1 MPLQSIASGS
11 NGSPALGRWLS
22 HRHPRRAENPQGA
35 RGRADN
41 FGAFPCRA
49 AAVASTV
56 NAPGQRPQP
65 RCPWVVAMSGAFG
78 STCACRQPVYRA
90 HADAFRAL
98 HAGDAGGQFGRQ
110 QPVVDRRDRRLA
122 DGGHADD
129 DGRRPETAGVCVAA
143 PRLEPV
149 RGCDAHHRTEAD
161 LSFPIRR
168 WNVRSV
174 RVADDLLGTGKTPL
188 QSRTSWPS
196 VQTARGGATRRLAL
210 PAHRHSHASM
220 ICAINA
226 VPSACGGVPH

>member
-1 MPLQSIASGS
+1 MPAASSGAS
-11 NGSPALGRWLS
+11 SPLS
-22 HRHPRRAENPQGA
+22 VAATVKRADGRRAKA
-35 RGRADN
+35 RSEIAGGKPPVTNADSS
-41 FGAFPCRA
+41 GAFPCRA

-129 DGRRPETAGVCVAA
+129 DGRRPETAGVCVAT

-188 QSRTSWPS
+188 QSRT
-196 VQTARGGATRRLAL
+196 
-210 PAHRHSHASM
+210 
-220 ICAINA
+220 
-226 VPSACGGVPH
+226 

>member
-1 MPLQSIASGS
+1 MMC
-11 NGSPALGRWLS
+11 
-22 HRHPRRAENPQGA
+22 
-35 RGRADN
+35 GRA
-41 FGAFPCRA
+41 
-49 AAVASTV
+49 
-56 NAPGQRPQP
+56 APR
-65 RCPWVVAMSGAFG
+65 VVAMSSAFR
-78 STCACRQPVYRA
+78 SAWACRGASQLPDVTPI
-90 HADAFRAL
+90 DSAL
-98 HAGDAGGQFGRQ
+98 FTCPMPAASPGASG
-110 QPVVDRRDRRLA
+110 PVVDRRDRRLA

-129 DGRRPETAGVCVAA
+129 DGRRPETAGVCVAT